1 MVLCCSSPSE
11 DSGRQSRY
19 QFYLYGEM
27 YGARQPP
34 PSSVYGSSCCLEG
47 GVDIQGVEVT
57 GALAEAQCVEGI
69 IFLRSRVI

>member
-1 MVLCCSSPSE
+1 MALCCSSPSE

-34 PSSVYGSSCCLEG
+34 PSRVCGSSCCLEG
-47 GVDIQGVEVT
+47 GVDVQGVEVT
-57 GALAEAQCVEGI
+57 GALAEDQCVEGI
-69 IFLRSRVI
+69 IFLHSEVI